1 MPAKDIAY
9 AQKIVSSYP
18 IILKE
23 PKYNNVKIIVKFKIT
38 GVKAIAANLLI
49 VLRKPPIKEDKE
61 TNIRNGKVILER
73 RTVSLNFSGLSLN
86 PGAIIFI
93 NRGIKISIRIT
104 RGSNAKKVIDK
115 ILVKNIVASRPPFLT
130 CIPDKTG
137 TKAEFIAPSAKSLL
151 NKLGNLKATKNES
164 DMNEAPKYLAKRK
177 SLKYPRILLKNV
189 NEPIVE
195 AIFKIKL
202 PSMNYKIFNYLF

>member
-104 RGSNAKKVIDK
+104 RGSNTKKVIDK

-130 CIPDKTG
+130 WIPDKTG

-164 DMNEAPKYLAKRK
+164 EIKEAPKYLAKRK

-189 NEPIVE
+189 NDPIVE
-195 AIFKIKL
+195 AIFIINL
-202 PSMNYKIFNYLF
+202 SSMNYKIFNYLF

>member
-23 PKYNNVKIIVKFKIT
+23 PKYNNVKIIVRFKIT

-49 VLRKPPIKEDKE
+49 VLRKPPIKEDND
-61 TNIRNGKVILER
+61 TNIRNGNVILDSK
-73 RTVSLNFSGLSLN
+73 TVRLNFSGLSLN

-93 NRGIKISIRIT
+93 NKGMKISIIIT

-115 ILVKNIVASRPPFLT
+115 I
-130 CIPDKTG
+130 
-137 TKAEFIAPSAKSLL
+137 
-151 NKLGNLKATKNES
+151 
-164 DMNEAPKYLAKRK
+164 
-177 SLKYPRILLKNV
+177 
-189 NEPIVE
+189 
-195 AIFKIKL
+195 
-202 PSMNYKIFNYLF
+202 